1 MRTIYTDKMP
11 DIFEDAILKK
21 DGVISELEDVLSWK
35 LLASFSRTEYE
46 LSVLEIK
53 FCAAFRPDEEIEENC
68 IYPLV
73 MSRSKMSSTHFTRR
87 SGLEMYQLVYT
98 EDGAGMLK
106 TEGGTYRLTKGRFF
120 LIDCRKEHYF
130 YADSPN
136 GWEYSMIHF
145 DGKDVPFLFGKAV
158 QKGACFDDAACPE
171 AKASLRR
178 LFSLAAEYPENF
190 DLKAHALL
198 TELLTALAGSNP
210 QEKAGVPA
218 WLSDVL
224 AYIVENY
231 NRKLNLE
238 TLARMCYLSES
249 RFSHKFRQEMGV
261 SPIEYQYRLRISRA
275 AELLKATDSTVKEV
289 SLAVGFQDE
298 AYFHTRFRN
307 MYGKTPTQYRKSMD
321 NSSI

>member
-1 MRTIYTDKMP
+1 MRTLCTDKMP
-11 DIFEDAILKK
+11 DIFEAAILKK
-21 DGVISELEDVLSWK
+21 DGVTTGLKTVYSDK
-35 LLASFSRTEYE
+35 LLASLSRTEYE
-46 LSVLEIK
+46 LSILETK
-53 FCAAFRPDEEIEENC
+53 FCAAFRPDREIEENC
-68 IYPLV
+68 IYPLII
-73 MSRSKMSSTHFTRR
+73 SRAKLSSTHFTRR

-106 TEGGTYRLTKGRFF
+106 TEGRTYRLTKGRFF
-120 LIDCRKEHYF
+120 LIDCRKEHHF
-130 YADSPN
+130 YADSTD

-158 QKGACFDDAACPE
+158 QNGACFDDTACPE

-178 LFSLAAEYPENF
+178 LFTLAAEYPENF

-198 TELLTALAGSNP
+198 TELLTALAGSDP
-210 QEKAGVPA
+210 QQEAGVPA

-224 AYIVENY
+224 TYIVENY
-231 NRKLNLE
+231 DRKPDLE
-238 TLARMCYLSES
+238 QLARMCYLSES
-249 RFSHKFRQEMGV
+249 RFSHKFREEMGV

-298 AYFHTRFRN
+298 AYFHTRFRST
-307 MYGKTPTQYRKSMD
+307 YGKTPTQYRKEHR
-321 NSSI
+321 